1 MVVIYMYLY
10 GNKPHVSDRVSIAYR
25 YVLFACLELKLEM
38 LIYITK
44 TNAVVDLGSGMQQ
57 QQPETFV

>member
-1 MVVIYMYLY
+1 MGASHTLVIEFLLL
-10 GNKPHVSDRVSIAYR
+10 R
-25 YVLFACLELKLEM
+25 YVLFARLELKLEM
-38 LIYITK
+38 LIYLTK